1 LKTSCEESG
10 SQASVKRQVSA
21 IMRGGF
27 REVIKASLHASR
39 SMKFGRVKRRKRFD
53 AGSRRDFGF
62 GEAIRSSDFSPVQN
76 AKGLESRTSTSE
88 IRSAELMA
96 KEAGAMTAIGTQPN
110 QALEPTTLLV
120 TRRAFAR
127 HAPSKVVAHL

>member
-1 LKTSCEESG
+1 MTSCEESG
-10 SQASVKRQVSA
+10 SQGSVKWEVSA

-39 SMKFGRVKRRKRFD
+39 SMKFGSPNRGKRFD

-76 AKGLESRTSTSE
+76 AKGLESRTSISE
-88 IRSAELMA
+88 IRCVERLA
-96 KEAGAMTAIGTQPN
+96 KEAGAMIAIGTQPN
-110 QALEPTTLLV
+110 QSLEPTTLLV
-120 TRRAFAR
+120 MPRACAR
-127 HAPSKVVAHL
+127 VTPSKVVAHL